1 MATFA
6 PAAHPPILCE
16 HNHGVIN
23 ESNGE
28 AIEQVCGGESFETD
42 DGLPTFEDCLVTN
55 TGGGTS
61 TVRTDLICILLHP
74 NIRMFKNIVRSS
86 ALLWM
91 IKFNNV

>member
-6 PAAHPPILCE
+6 PSAHPPILCE

-42 DGLPTFEDCLVTN
+42 DGLPSFEDCLVTN

-61 TVRTDLICILLHP
+61 TVRTNLICISLQYTHL
-74 NIRMFKNIVRSS
+74 NNNVQSS
-86 ALLWM
+86 ALL
-91 IKFNNV
+91 

>member
-28 AIEQVCGGESFETD
+28 AIEEVCGRESFETD
-42 DGLPTFEDCLVTN
+42 DGLPSFEDCLVTN

-61 TVRTDLICILLHP
+61 TVRTDLICILLHQYTYVQ
-74 NIRMFKNIVRSS
+74 KYRSIFCT
-86 ALLWM
+86 LMNDQVL
-91 IKFNNV
+91 

>member
-61 TVRTDLICILLHP
+61 TVRTDLICILLHS
-74 NIRMFKNIVRSS
+74 IYVCSKISFD
-86 ALLWM
+86 LLHSYE
-91 IKFNNV
+91 

>member
-16 HNHGVIN
+16 HNHGIVN

-42 DGLPTFEDCLVTN
+42 DGLPSFEDYLSTN
-55 TGGGTS
+55 GGGT
-61 TVRTDLICILLHP
+61 
-74 NIRMFKNIVRSS
+74 
-86 ALLWM
+86 
-91 IKFNNV
+91 NNVRPKFVCIVIFQNI